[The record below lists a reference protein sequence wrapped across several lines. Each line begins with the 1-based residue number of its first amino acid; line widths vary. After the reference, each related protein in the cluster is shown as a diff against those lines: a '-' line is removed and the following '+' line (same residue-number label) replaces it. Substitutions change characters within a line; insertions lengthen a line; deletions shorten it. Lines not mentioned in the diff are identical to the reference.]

1 VLSDRYRRLSERQ
14 PAGETAARGEAQ
26 RPRSFP
32 DGGEDPGFAPECF
45 TDAAGVSAELIFDP
59 ANPARVQITNL
70 DLKPVAINEAK
81 SRLRELDRL
90 YEERLIKSEEYHAR
104 RHEIIKG
111 L

>member
-1 VLSDRYRRLSERQ
+1 MCSQFSRLNVFLVQ
-14 PAGETAARGEAQ
+14 PGT
-26 RPRSFP
+26 
-32 DGGEDPGFAPECF
+32 
-45 TDAAGVSAELIFDP
+45 SAEVVYDP
-59 ANPARVQITNL
+59 TNLVRIRVTNL